1 MSSDNPDINAIL
13 ARLFD
18 ELKQHIDQSIQSQVQ
33 EHVTRAIEPYTERI
47 EQLEAANQ
55 KLQTRLDDLSKKI
68 DTLGK
73 STPTHT
79 APPQYIS
86 EYSDPILQKI
96 DTYRNT
102 KLVKDT
108 DKNNA
113 KKLLD
118 HIDTL
123 ITGRDDTQK
132 HAYYF
137 ICIFCIW
144 IINKKTKKP
153 LWDID
158 NFSEMS
164 AHFGLSAM
172 NNPSDDPDL
181 LNTII
186 TYCNTLKGRSAIPEQ
201 YRTQIDQLRTTLP
214 KSIG

>member
-18 ELKQHIDQSIQSQVQ
+18 ELKQHIDQSIQSQVH

-55 KLQTRLDDLSKKI
+55 ELQTRLDDLSKKI

-73 STPTHT
+73 STPTPT
-79 APPQYIS
+79 VSPQYIS
-86 EYSDPILQKI
+86 KYSDPILQKI

-144 IINKKTKKP
+144 IINKKPKKN
-153 LWDID
+153 LWDKD

-164 AHFGLSAM
+164 AYFGLSAM
-172 NNPSDDPDL
+172 NNPSDDSDL
-181 LNTII
+181 LNTIKSF
-186 TYCNTLKGRSAIPEQ
+186 CRNLQGRSAIPIQ
-201 YRTQIDQLRTTLP
+201 YHTKIDQLITATT
-214 KSIG
+214 K